1 LDFSIA
7 SGSFEIQVHRRAA
20 ESAEGDS
27 FVLSGERPESTKA
40 RAQNYLIFVVADPFP
55 LPASHRQG
63 KNCTSPRPQRLRGEN
78 LFWTRMIIS
87 IEKYFII
94 FVIERKN
101 SFEIM
106 IYEFAF

>member
-78 LFWTRMIIS
+78 LFWTRLVGDRRGACPVM
-87 IEKYFII
+87 EWPALHF
-94 FVIERKN
+94 
-101 SFEIM
+101 
-106 IYEFAF
+106 